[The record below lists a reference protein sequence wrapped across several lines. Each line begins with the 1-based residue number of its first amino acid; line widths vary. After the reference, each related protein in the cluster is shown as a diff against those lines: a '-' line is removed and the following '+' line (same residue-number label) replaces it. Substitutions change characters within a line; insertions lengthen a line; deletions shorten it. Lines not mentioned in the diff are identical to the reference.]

1 MNLTKQLTTK
11 GKLDMTGTHNERLA
25 SIAGGDEVRRLVSSD
40 MVGTAIQRLKNAV
53 WFDFSERVGEHTRL
67 LRLALNE
74 AEALAWQTDFPHL
87 VFPVLARE
95 KAQAA
100 VAWHQRQRLVRKAP
114 GEVAFA
120 E

>member
-11 GKLDMTGTHNERLA
+11 GLERMKA
-25 SIAGGDEVRRLVSSD
+25 TRKWGAGRQDANRAQAAAGHDP
-40 MVGTAIQRLKNAV
+40 IQRAVSNLKEGMLYEYAQLA
-53 WFDFSERVGEHTRL
+53 GEHTRL

-87 VFPVLARE
+87 LFPVLAAE
-95 KAQAA
+95 KANTAI
-100 VAWHQRQRLVRKAP
+100 AWHERQSALRRDTI
-114 GEVAFA
+114 ERAFA